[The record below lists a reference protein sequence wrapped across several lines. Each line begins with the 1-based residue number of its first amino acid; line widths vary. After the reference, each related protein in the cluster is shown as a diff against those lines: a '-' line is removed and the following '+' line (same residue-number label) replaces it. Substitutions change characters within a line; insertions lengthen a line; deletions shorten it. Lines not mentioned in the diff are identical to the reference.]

1 MSHQRIMKY
10 LLTLIL
16 VFYSISEVHAEEKK
30 IALLYPNN
38 TISLPGEN
46 ADGLTDNYYRWELFL
61 IQNKYK
67 FDVFTDE
74 QLGEGLSDDYSL
86 LVIPSA
92 KRLSELEIN
101 SIKEFMGNGNSVLA
115 TMNTGVY
122 DSEGK
127 WIGWRTLEDLF
138 GLGSISEIQPQI
150 PSKIHSL
157 FGNIHLSKNIPPGFR
172 LQVTTDEK
180 PIEAKINSENTF
192 PAGYWQNSE
201 IPFEGR
207 RNSDCTTSIVYGNYG
222 KGKFVWLGFELSAVV
237 GAKIHQV
244 IANQL
249 VKNSLDWLTNE
260 LIVQIETWPKARQS
274 AVVLSCDVEFKFT
287 LINNFLDLLEEE
299 NLPAHFYIL
308 TESIDSLSL
317 KRLKNKGDIG
327 LHGDD
332 HNSFRFQN
340 YDTQFK
346 RLKDGIA
353 ALEYFTGKKTKAFR
367 PPETY
372 FDNVTLAAL
381 SAHNINILSAD
392 FIEDR
397 AVPQFLTEY
406 PDLLIIPKTGFD
418 DYDIFQRLRLLT
430 PEEQSG
436 RYLSDFNRT
445 YEEGSLFNL
454 NIHTQMQCQPEF
466 MGALKVPIQ
475 TFKSHDVWITTHSRI
490 YDWWN
495 KKSKIKIIET
505 KTDEKTYVI
514 EVENTG
520 ELQVEDVVIGIYKN
534 SFKDFFSSQ
543 IMIDGR
549 SIDFT
554 SNVNLNK
561 IYVPLPN
568 LGPREIKRVT
578 IEFF

>member
-1 MSHQRIMKY
+1 MKY
-10 LLTLIL
+10 LLTIILIC
-16 VFYSISEVHAEEKK
+16 YSFSEVLAEEKK

-38 TISLPGEN
+38 TISLSGEN
-46 ADGLTDNYYRWELFL
+46 ADGLIDNYYRWELFL

-74 QLGEGLSDDYSL
+74 QLGEGLSNDYSL
-86 LVIPSA
+86 LLVPSA
-92 KRLSELEIN
+92 KRLSESEIN
-101 SIKEFMGNGNSVLA
+101 SVKEFMENGNSVLA
-115 TMNTGVY
+115 TMNAGVY
-122 DSEGK
+122 DIDGK

-138 GLGSISEIQPQI
+138 GLSSISEIQPQV

-157 FGNIHLSKNIPPGFR
+157 FGNIHLSKDIPPGFR

-180 PIEAKINSENTF
+180 PIEAKINSKNTY
-192 PAGYWQNSE
+192 PVGYWQNSE
-201 IPFEGR
+201 IPFEGKL
-207 RNSDCTTSIVYGNYG
+207 NSDYTTSIVYGNYG
-222 KGKFVWLGFELSAVV
+222 KGKFVWLGFELSAIV
-237 GAKIHQV
+237 GAKTHQV

-249 VKNSLDWLTNE
+249 IKNSIDWLTNRI
-260 LIVQIETWPKARQS
+260 IVQIETWPKAKQS

-287 LINNFLDLLEEE
+287 LINNLLDLLEDE

-308 TESIDSLSL
+308 TESIDSSSL
-317 KRLKNKGDIG
+317 QRLMNKGDIG

-340 YDTQFK
+340 YDTQFR
-346 RLKDGIA
+346 RLADGITI
-353 ALEYFTGKKTKAFR
+353 LENLTGRKPNAFR

-372 FDNVTLAAL
+372 YDNVTLDAL
-381 SAHNINILSAD
+381 SAHNISILSAD

-397 AVPQFLTEY
+397 AVPQFLTDY
-406 PDLLIIPKTGFD
+406 PHLLIIPKTGFD
-418 DYDIFQRLRLLT
+418 DYDIFLRLKLLT
-430 PEEQSG
+430 AEEQSK
-436 RYLSDFNRT
+436 RYVLDFNRT

-466 MGALKVPIQ
+466 VGALKGPIQ
-475 TFKSHDVWITTHSRI
+475 AFKSHDVWLTTHSGI

-495 KKSKIKIIET
+495 KKSKLKISET
-505 KTDEKTYVI
+505 KTDEKTFIV

-520 ELQVEDVVIGIYKN
+520 ELQIEDLVISLYKN
-534 SFKDFFSSQ
+534 NFMDFFSSK
-543 IMIDGR
+543 IMIDGI

-554 SNVNLNK
+554 SNANLNK
-561 IYVPLPN
+561 ICIPLPN
-568 LGPREIKRVT
+568 LSPREKKRIT